1 MVRREYDDIIADAIR
16 NLFSKDNP
24 SLVSGEKTPIV
35 FNKLKFNKLQDK
47 NYFSIRTRKF
57 AERH

>member
-1 MVRREYDDIIADAIR
+1 MVIVIKVNY
-16 NLFSKDNP
+16 
-24 SLVSGEKTPIV
+24 SLVSGEKSPIV
-35 FNKLKFNKLQDK
+35 FNNLNFNKLQCK

>member
-1 MVRREYDDIIADAIR
+1 MYY
-16 NLFSKDNP
+16 KDNNYHLSP
-24 SLVSGEKTPIV
+24 EKKSPIV
-35 FNKLKFNKLQDK
+35 FNNLNFNKLQGK

>member
-1 MVRREYDDIIADAIR
+1 MYRTIYLMMSLIILVIKESI
-16 NLFSKDNP
+16 NVVT
-24 SLVSGEKTPIV
+24 LVSEKKSPIV
-35 FNKLKFNKLQDK
+35 FNIFNFNKLQGK